1 MLRDCR
7 SERPDSSVKLRTLYF
22 SCDELYELASRKCFI
37 ARHASGPEAC
47 DQCIRK
53 AILNLGIEFPHD

>member
-7 SERPDSSVKLRTLYF
+7 SERPDSSVKLRQLYF
-22 SCDELYELASRKCFI
+22 SNDQLRELADLKCFG
-37 ARHASGPEAC
+37 ARHPGPEAC

>member
-1 MLRDCR
+1 MLTRD
-7 SERPDSSVKLRTLYF
+7 EETVEKLRTLYF
-22 SCDELYELASRKCFI
+22 SDDQLRELADRKCSHPGI
-37 ARHASGPEAC
+37 QAC